1 MRAMKKL
8 AEEFI
13 LEAEETGIDVKE
25 LLSDFSKDW
34 DIDVTNLYSVVQDL
48 KEEDVRRC
56 EKIDKL
62 ML

>member
-1 MRAMKKL
+1 MGAMKKL

-34 DIDVTNLYSVVQDL
+34 DIDVTNLYSVIQDL
-48 KEEDVRRC
+48 KEEDEKKC
-56 EKIDKL
+56 KKIDKL
-62 ML
+62 LS

>member
-1 MRAMKKL
+1 MGTMKKL
-8 AEEFI
+8 AEKFI

-48 KEEDVRRC
+48 KEEDERKC
-56 EKIDKL
+56 ENIDKL
-62 ML
+62 LF

>member
-1 MRAMKKL
+1 MGAMKKL

>member
-1 MRAMKKL
+1 MGAMKKL

-48 KEEDVRRC
+48 KEEDMRRC

-62 ML
+62 LL

>member
-1 MRAMKKL
+1 MGAMKKL

-48 KEEDVRRC
+48 QEEDEKKC
-56 EKIDKL
+56 KKIDKL
-62 ML
+62 LS

>member
-1 MRAMKKL
+1 MGAMKKL

-13 LEAEETGIDVKE
+13 LEAEETGINVKE

-48 KEEDVRRC
+48 QEEDEKKC
-56 EKIDKL
+56 KKIDKL
-62 ML
+62 LS

>member
-1 MRAMKKL
+1 MGAMKKL

-48 KEEDVRRC
+48 KEEDERKC
-56 EKIDKL
+56 ENIDKL
-62 ML
+62 LF